1 MDKTAWCVASCR
13 FSLPKTLRL
22 TCFCLEVLVTFWL
35 NEGMSLPHR
44 IFLFIG
50 GLLCVANPFAA
61 AQFDF
66 GMPDKPAVGVTTEA
80 SAESYKAGTSFFIE
94 AKVDIES
101 PWHAYYENPGTVGM
115 PMTVTLK
122 TPEGFDVVSERC
134 SPPVREESEIG
145 VAYVFKKPVIVW
157 QVKAGDQVPDEATF
171 QISFSWQLCRD
182 GQCLMPE
189 EKNVSLTLKRGNG
202 EVSEKGADIEAAV
215 AELPLSEK
223 VTAKEDGNKIT
234 LSFRLPQDAPVPK
247 DVYFFS
253 SNNVIFPMAEQVVT
267 NCGQGSYEL
276 TMEKNTG
283 KDAMY
288 PVEDELIKT
297 PLKKLSGLLV
307 ADGRSV
313 SIDATVEATS
323 SLSQQAEENETAES
337 PAILYIFVMLFLG
350 GMILNL
356 MPCVFPVI
364 GLKIMGFVRL
374 GGGERR
380 KVWEHS
386 AAFAAGILISF
397 WVLTGLLVYL
407 SALTPGV
414 THSWAEWMQNV
425 WVVYILMLVML
436 VMAMSMCGVF
446 EMGVSATGAGSNL
459 QSKSGLVGSFFSG
472 LLATVVATPC
482 SAPFLGSVMVFAMQ
496 LPPVMLFAA
505 MTCMALGLASPY
517 LVLGIFPSLVRF
529 LPKPGAWMESLK
541 QGLGFLLFAAV
552 AWLLS
557 VYLSFIPEEHSFDI
571 SWILMSLVLFSAAC
585 WVYGRWCP
593 IYRSRRTRFIG
604 LCVAVAIAVL
614 GVWGSQPA
622 SFVEDDSA
630 LTAEPSNELT
640 WEPWSEEAVQEAL
653 NEGRPVY
660 VDFTAKWCMTC
671 LSNKKIAYTDDVKI
685 LLKEKDVLLLR
696 ADKTRPDPAI
706 DAAMRK
712 LNRSSIPV
720 NVLYMPD
727 KEPMITA
734 ELLTPSYLYGFL
746 KERLSEK

>member
-1 MDKTAWCVASCR
+1 
-13 FSLPKTLRL
+13 
-22 TCFCLEVLVTFWL
+22 
-35 NEGMSLPHR
+35 MSLPHR
-44 IFLFIG
+44 IFSFIG
-50 GLLCVANPFAA
+50 ILLCVANPFAA

-66 GMPDKPAVGVTTEA
+66 GMPDKPTVGITTA
-80 SAESYKAGTSFFIE
+80 SSSESYKAGTSFFIS
-94 AKVDIES
+94 AKADIES
-101 PWHAYYENPGTVGM
+101 PWHAYFENPGAVGM
-115 PMTVTLK
+115 PMTATLQ
-122 TPEGFDVVSERC
+122 TPEGFDIVSERW

-145 VAYVFKKPVIVW
+145 VAYVRKKPVIVW
-157 QVKAGDQVPDEATF
+157 EVKARDQVPDEATF
-171 QISFSWQLCRD
+171 QISFSWQLCRN

-189 EKNVSLTLKRGNG
+189 EKNVSLTLRRGDAVPSANDKQVASAV
-202 EVSEKGADIEAAV
+202 EVLPLADKPAAEEKGD
-215 AELPLSEK
+215 
-223 VTAKEDGNKIT
+223 KIT
-234 LSFRLPQDAPVPK
+234 LSFRLPKDASEAK

-253 SNNVIFPMAEQVVT
+253 SNNVILPTAEQILT
-267 NCGQGSYEL
+267 NCGEGSYVL
-276 TMEKNTG
+276 TMKKNTG
-283 KDAMY
+283 KDTMY
-288 PVEDELIKT
+288 PVEEELLKA
-297 PLKKLSGLLV
+297 PLKKLGGLLV
-307 ADGRSV
+307 VNGRGV
-313 SIDATVEATS
+313 SIDAPVASVSTLPQQQSGNPIAT
-323 SLSQQAEENETAES
+323 EED
-337 PAILYIFVMLFLG
+337 PAFLYILAMLFLG
-350 GMILNL
+350 GMVLNL

-380 KVWEHS
+380 KVLEHS
-386 AAFAAGILISF
+386 VAFAAGILISF

-407 SALTPGV
+407 SSLTPGV
-414 THSWAEWMQNV
+414 THAWAEWMQNV

-446 EMGVSATGAGSNL
+446 EIGVSATGAGGSL

-505 MTCMALGLASPY
+505 MTCMALGLAFPY
-517 LVLGIFPSLVRF
+517 IILGIFPGLVRF

-557 VYLSFIPEEHSFDI
+557 VYLSFVPEEQSFDI
-571 SWILMSLVLFSAAC
+571 TWILMSLVLCSAAC

-593 IYRSRRTRFIG
+593 IYRTKRTRWVG
-604 LCVAVAIAVL
+604 LCVALAIAAL
-614 GVWGSQPA
+614 GVWGSQPS
-622 SFVEDDSA
+622 SFVEDEID

-653 NEGRPVY
+653 SEGRPVY

-671 LSNKKIAYTDDVKI
+671 LSNKKIAYTDDVKA
-685 LLKEKDVLLLR
+685 LLTERDVLLLR

-720 NVLYMPD
+720 NVLYMPG

>member
-1 MDKTAWCVASCR
+1 MSLSR
-13 FSLPKTLRL
+13 RFFSL
-22 TCFCLEVLVTFWL
+22 
-35 NEGMSLPHR
+35 
-44 IFLFIG
+44 IG
-50 GLLCVANPFAA
+50 IIWGALSAFAN

-66 GMPDKPAVGVTTEA
+66 GMADKPTVVVTTA
-80 SAESYKAGTSFFIE
+80 SSSESYKAGTSFFIS
-94 AKVDIES
+94 AKADIES
-101 PWHAYYENPGTVGM
+101 PWHAYFENPGAVGM
-115 PMTVTLK
+115 PMTATLQ
-122 TPEGFDVVSERC
+122 TPEGFDIISERW

-145 VAYVFKKPVIVW
+145 VAYVRKKPVIVW
-157 QVKAGDQVPDEATF
+157 EVQARDQVPDEAVF
-171 QISFSWQLCRD
+171 KISFSWQLCRD

-189 EKNVSLTLKRGNG
+189 EKNVSLKLQRG
-202 EVSEKGADIEAAV
+202 EALTSAQWEDATSAV
-215 AELPLSEK
+215 DVLPLAEK
-223 VTAKEDGNKIT
+223 PLAEEMDNKIT
-234 LSFRLPQDAPVPK
+234 LSFRLPKDAEEAK
-247 DVYFFS
+247 EVYFFS
-253 SNNVIFPMAEQVVT
+253 SDNVILPKAEQT
-267 NCGQGSYEL
+267 LANNGQGGYVL

-283 KDAMY
+283 EDTMY
-288 PVEDELIKT
+288 PVEEKWLKS
-297 PLKKLSGLLV
+297 PLEKLRGLLV
-307 ADGRSV
+307 VDGRSV
-313 SIDATVEATS
+313 SVDVPVASVSTPSQNAENQNNMEATPS
-323 SLSQQAEENETAES
+323 F
-337 PAILYIFVMLFLG
+337 LYILVMLFLG
-350 GMILNL
+350 GMVLNL

-380 KVWEHS
+380 KVLEHS
-386 AAFAAGILISF
+386 VTFALGILISF
-397 WVLTGLLVYL
+397 WALTGVLVYL
-407 SALTPGV
+407 STLTPGV

-425 WVVYILMLVML
+425 WVVYILMLIML

-446 EMGVSATGAGSNL
+446 EIGVRATGAGGSL

-482 SAPFLGSVMVFAMQ
+482 SAPFLGPVMVFAMQ
-496 LPPVMLFAA
+496 LPPVMLFSA

-517 LVLGIFPSLVRF
+517 IVLGIFPSLVRF

-557 VYLSFIPEEHSFDI
+557 VYLSFIPEEQSFDI
-571 SWILMSLVLFSAAC
+571 SWVLMSLVLFAAAC

-593 IYRSRRTRFIG
+593 MYRTRRTRLVG
-604 LCVAVAIAVL
+604 LCVAVAIAAL
-614 GVWGSQPA
+614 GILGSQPA
-622 SFVEDDSA
+622 AFVEKESEF
-630 LTAEPSNELT
+630 LSEGSNELT

-653 NEGRPVY
+653 SEGRPVY

-671 LSNKKIAYTDDVKI
+671 LSNKKIAYTDDVKT

-706 DAAMRK
+706 DAAMKK